1 METNW
6 IDSIFSDNVDLPIS
20 SIVPDNVSY
29 GSINRLN
36 APQADYMDA
45 PYVPQT
51 NNYRQ
56 NIDPIPYNLGTPTLQ
71 LIGETARGQ
80 IDIVEGTLRNIFAEP
95 DLDFNPLDHKKN
107 VHPADWP
114 NLVDA
119 QNEQHFNWLNEASQ
133 RDRYRGESY
142 NNSSWGSY
150 IASVPFDALNA
161 VPMIRAFKAS
171 TTLARVG
178 DAALT
183 GGVITTGEEFFRH
196 GSGINATV
204 ERSVQNVAAATLFSG
219 VLGGAIDV
227 GIKAHDNFIVDNL
240 RNFRGRTAQISVME
254 DLQARKGN
262 YEVEQRA
269 LRGFD
274 HFDDIDIDR
283 QIIHL
288 DQVVVGL
295 NKGIKK
301 NSQLLDSGKLDPIEE
316 KKVNNILKNLSS
328 RLDSTHTEQRGLVKE
343 AADRMIDKVTFEG
356 EVDPWKLAHGTWNPI
371 PSPFSDVMKL
381 NPIKNELTGEKIY
394 SGLNVLKD
402 SVMRIASDNG
412 RLNLANIAGYSNPS
426 SVVTKASTYKMYWVQ
441 YQRIMHEAYG
451 EHYSVNDFTLFGMN
465 PTSSYRK
472 VFGQQGTKLQFAT
485 EARRKRIFGEE
496 ASSPAEQKLMD
507 AESHF
512 YEYMQSQLNDNN
524 LIGNRSPVEQGI
536 YSSNSEIAIAR
547 SKLNDPDNKM
557 TPDTREYLTNRVEEL
572 EKHVAILKSSQAVIE
587 SGNIKGQVREPFM
600 NRIYDTA
607 KMMKNPDGIKKIFFN
622 WFKESGS
629 VMIYNPKTMLF
640 EKVSTSGLS
649 DAKLMSIVD
658 DSYQKILDDVDP
670 FDSGVGETMGDTIRL
685 AHRMIDIPNSRIFD
699 YIHTDPLMTMQNY
712 TQRVGAKLA
721 WSEVF
726 DGKTPDQVW
735 NGVEM
740 QLRLD
745 GYDNAFIDAAR
756 VNWGTLK
763 DRVMGTVYRDPSAR
777 GLKIATVWKEIT
789 SLAYLDTSG
798 AASFGDFARTVMDHE
813 LGDTLMMLTRMF
825 RSPEMR
831 ETMRET
837 RSEFSE
843 GVDLDHGSII
853 QQLEASG
860 LTNIDARSTWNQ
872 IKQAGHIMNGLGPI
886 TELFKTFEGSI
897 RVHTLL
903 KYAKR
908 HVDGTATKYESI
920 YMARYG
926 ISMKMMREIVNIA
939 PTQDSGGQKLAN
951 IMFWEQ
957 AGVSRETIQT
967 FREAVNS
974 GVMNTVLSA
983 TPADRPRIAD
993 GIVYIP
999 RRVADKIPWAS
1010 NIPDDVKYKG
1020 YVRIESGLMTLPFQ
1034 FYSYMFASMNK
1045 TTAALTSGAVLNR
1058 VSGSMAAIGLG
1069 YLSIMAKT
1077 PEYIWEQMEDR
1088 DKLLRAID
1096 YSGLGSLYA
1105 TLAYDSMQQQLAA
1118 GYDPTLSDH
1127 MAPKFQQEKSY
1138 SDFLIGFSGAGT
1150 SVAKDVATGV
1160 YDVATGET
1168 QSGLQMLYNIAP
1180 LTGTYPVKLIVGQMT
1195 DVLGGGSYEKR

>member
-1 METNW
+1 MDSNW
-6 IDSIFSDNVDLPIS
+6 INNLFSDETPVNISGTIPNVGSD
-20 SIVPDNVSY
+20 
-29 GSINRLN
+29 SINRLN
-36 APQADYMDA
+36 SVRQDFRDA
-45 PYVPQT
+45 PYIPQ
-51 NNYRQ
+51 NNFYRQ
-56 NIDPIPYNLGTPTLQ
+56 GSDPISHSVNTTALQ
-71 LIGETARGQ
+71 LIADQSNASIDLVEGAARGWFSDPDPEF
-80 IDIVEGTLRNIFAEP
+80 DIVALKDRVN
-95 DLDFNPLDHKKN
+95 
-107 VHPADWP
+107 PADWP
-114 NLVDA
+114 NVREA
-119 QNEQHFNWLNEASQ
+119 QNLSHFNWLNEASQ
-133 RDRYRGESY
+133 RDRQRTENY
-142 NNSSWGSY
+142 NQSGWGSF
-150 IASVPFDALNA
+150 IVAMPFDVTNTI
-161 VPMIRAFKAS
+161 PIIRAFKSS

-178 DAALT
+178 NAAVS
-183 GGVITTGEEFFRH
+183 GGAVSAGEEYLRH
-196 GSGINATV
+196 QGNVNASV
-204 ERSVQNVAAATLFSG
+204 ERSVQNIAAATIFSG
-219 VLGGAIDV
+219 VLGGAIDL
-227 GIKAHDNFIVDNL
+227 GIKAHDNFVVDNL
-240 RNFRGRTAQISVME
+240 RNFRGRTAQIAVME
-254 DLQARKGN
+254 NLQARQGN
-262 YEVEQRA
+262 FEVQQRK
-269 LRGFD
+269 LRGYD
-274 HFDDIDIDR
+274 QYEDIDLDR
-283 QIIHL
+283 KIIQL
-288 DQVVVGL
+288 DQVIAGV
-295 NKGIKK
+295 NKGLQDNAAK
-301 NSQLLDSGKLDPIEE
+301 LDSGTLDAEAS
-316 KKVNNILKNLSS
+316 KKVTNILKNLTS
-328 RLDSTHTEQRGLVKE
+328 RLNSAHTEQRALVQE
-343 AADRMIDKVTFEG
+343 AGDRMIDKVTFEG
-356 EVDPWKLAHGTWNPI
+356 VADPYKLAHGTWNPI

-381 NPIKNELTGEKIY
+381 NPITNDVSGKQVY
-394 SGLNVLKD
+394 DGLNLLKD
-402 SVMRIASDNG
+402 SVMRIAGDNG
-412 RLNLANIAGYSNPS
+412 RLNLGNLAGYGNPN
-426 SVVTKASTYKMYWVQ
+426 SVATKASVEKIYWQQ
-441 YQRIMHEAYG
+441 YQSILNEAYG
-451 EHYSVNDFTLFGMN
+451 EHYGVGDFTLFGMN
-465 PTSSYRK
+465 PTSSLRK
-472 VFGQQGTKLQFAT
+472 VTGKQGTKQQFAQ
-485 EARRKRIFGEE
+485 EARRKRIFGED
-496 ASSPAEQKLMD
+496 ASSPAEQRVMD

-512 YEYMQSQLNDNN
+512 YESMQNRLNQNN
-524 LIGNRSPVEQGI
+524 LIGNRSPIEQNI
-536 YSSNSEIAIAR
+536 YSKTSEAAIAR
-547 SKLNDPDNKM
+547 AKLEDPNINMRD
-557 TPDTREYLTNRVEEL
+557 DTRAYLEGRVDDL
-572 EKHVAILKSSQAVIE
+572 EKHIAILKSSQQIVE
-587 SGNIKGQVREPFM
+587 SGNIRGQVREPFM

-607 KMMKNPDGIKKIFFN
+607 KMMKNPAGIKKAFFD

-629 VMIYNPKTMLF
+629 VMVYNPKTMLF
-640 EKVSTSGLS
+640 DRIETSGLS
-649 DAKLMSIVD
+649 DQKLMSIAE

-670 FDSGVGETMGDTIRL
+670 FDTGMGEDMGSTIRL

-726 DGKTPDQVW
+726 DGKTPEDVW
-735 NGVEM
+735 SGVET
-740 QLRLD
+740 QLRID
-745 GYDNAFIDAAR
+745 GYDDAFIDAAR

-777 GLKIATVWKEIT
+777 GLKVATFWKELT

-813 LGDTLMMLTRMF
+813 LGDTLMMLTKMF

-831 ETMRET
+831 ETMRQT
-837 RSEFSE
+837 RSEFGE
-843 GVDLDHGSII
+843 GLDLDQGSII

-860 LTNIDARSTWNQ
+860 LNNIDARSTWNNV
-872 IKQAGHIMNGLGPI
+872 KQAGHIMNGLGPI

-926 ISMKMMREIVNIA
+926 LSMKMMREIVDIA
-939 PTQDSGGQKLAN
+939 PTENSSGQNLAN

-957 AGVSRETIQT
+957 AGVARETVQA